1 MKLPHRRQFLHL
13 AAGAVTS
20 PVLSHVARAQS
31 YPSHPITMIVPYPPG
46 VGTDSLARNV
56 AEHMKGTLGQPVI
69 IENVTGA
76 GGTVGTV
83 RAARAAPDGYTLSV
97 GNVGTHVVSP
107 ATYPTIQYEPLKD
120 FEPVALL
127 ATSAYWIIAKNS
139 LPPKDLKELIAW
151 LKANPDKASAAM
163 VGTGGL
169 DQIAGT
175 YFQQKTGTR
184 FQFVPY
190 RGAAPAMQDLVAGH
204 VDLKFDAVAASLA
217 PVRSG
222 QLKAYVV
229 LGKARWYAAPEIPTI
244 DEMGV
249 PGMHVTF
256 WFGMWVPKA
265 TPKPVSAKLGGAV
278 AEALADP
285 AVRQRVTDFGA
296 EIPPRD
302 QQTPEAFGAFH
313 KAEIEKWWPFI
324 KAANI
329 KAE

>member
-1 MKLPHRRQFLHL
+1 MKLPRRQFLHL
-13 AAGAVTS
+13 AAGAAALPS
-20 PVLSHVARAQS
+20 MSRVAMAQA
-31 YPSHPITMIVPYPPG
+31 YPTRPITIVVPYPAGGPND
-46 VGTDSLARNV
+46 TLARILV
-56 AEHMKGTLGQPVI
+56 EHMRISLGQPVI

-76 GGTVGTV
+76 GGTVGTA
-83 RAARAAPDGYTLSV
+83 RAARAAPDGYTLSG

-229 LGKARWYAAPEIPTI
+229 LDKARWYAAPEIPTI

-249 PGMHVTF
+249 PGTHVTF

-265 TPKPVSAKLGGAV
+265 TPKPVIAKLSGAV

-285 AVRQRVTDFGA
+285 AVRQRVADFGA

>member
-1 MKLPHRRQFLHL
+1 MKLPRRQFLHL
-13 AAGAVTS
+13 AAGAAALPS
-20 PVLSHVARAQS
+20 MSRVAMAQA
-31 YPSHPITMIVPYPPG
+31 YPTRPITIVVPYPAGGPND
-46 VGTDSLARNV
+46 TLARILV
-56 AEHMKGTLGQPVI
+56 EHMRISLGQPVI

-76 GGTVGTV
+76 GGTVGTA
-83 RAARAAPDGYTLSV
+83 RAARAAPDGYALSV

-190 RGAAPAMQDLVAGH
+190 RGAGPAIQDLVAGH

-229 LGKARWYAAPEIPTI
+229 LDKARWYAAPEIPTI

-249 PGMHVTF
+249 PGTHVTF

-265 TPKPVSAKLGGAV
+265 TPKPVIAKLSGAV